1 MTDTA
6 KTPDALSNSAIQTTM
21 DREGN
26 VKLTFGSVGKLAL
39 NNKAQAAT
47 GYTVRV
53 LINGVEYSRNF
64 VSGSV
69 IPVGNFDL
77 NRTNTVTLIV
87 DNNTVEGQHTE
98 SQSSNVSV
106 NFAKDAPTTLSL
118 SIGSITATSA
128 VVNCS
133 GLDADT
139 ISGTCT
145 VKTADG
151 REVMSWAIGGDMI
164 RYVSL
169 QPDTSYV
176 VTLDGVAGQR
186 QKNGEIVDV
195 PFHRV
200 DGFKTD
206 VEVVTPPEECPP
218 GTVLDPGSGTCISG

>member
-1 MTDTA
+1 
-6 KTPDALSNSAIQTTM
+6 M

-47 GYTVRV
+47 GYTVRI

-77 NRTNTVTLIV
+77 NRPNTVTLIV

-106 NFAKDAPTTLSL
+106 NFAKDSPTTLSL

-145 VKTADG
+145 VKTTDG
-151 REVMSWAIGGDMI
+151 REVMSWTIGGDMI
-164 RYVSL
+164 RLVPGLSS
-169 QPDTSYV
+169 DTSYV

-206 VEVVTPPEECPP
+206 VEVIDITPPVICEPPLILNANGEC
-218 GTVLDPGSGTCISG
+218 V